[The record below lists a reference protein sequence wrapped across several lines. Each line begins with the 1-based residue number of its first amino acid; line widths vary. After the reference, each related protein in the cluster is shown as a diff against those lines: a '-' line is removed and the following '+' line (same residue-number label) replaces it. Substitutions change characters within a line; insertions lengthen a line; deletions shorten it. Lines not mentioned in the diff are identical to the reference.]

1 MVNYSKSIIYKIV
14 PKDINLDYVYI
25 GSTCDFKSR
34 KSKHKGS
41 CNNPNSKQYNYKI
54 YQHIRDNGGWDEFE
68 MILIEYYPCN
78 TKLELIKRERECK
91 IEYNDNM
98 GMSIPGRTR
107 KEYYDDNKESILQKQ
122 KQYREDN
129 KESIEQKRKEYRK
142 NNKESIAQQKKE
154 YYDDNKDILLQKK
167 KEYYDDNK
175 ESIAQ
180 QQKEYYEDNKESIL
194 QKGKEKIECPICNC
208 MITKHV
214 IQRHNRT
221 KKHIN
226 NL

>member
-107 KEYYDDNKESILQKQ
+107 KEYREDNKESIAQKEKQYYDDNKESIAQK
-122 KQYREDN
+122 
-129 KESIEQKRKEYRK
+129 
-142 NNKESIAQQKKE
+142 KKE